1 MLCEM
6 CRKNDATVH
15 FKQAVNGKSS
25 EMHLCESCARSSG
38 SDGQSPL
45 PLSDILF
52 GVEVH
57 GEVPSMED
65 TSCPA
70 CHLRRSDFAKTSR
83 LGCPACYETFRED
96 LEPMLR
102 EAHIGT
108 RHRGKAPAKNR
119 LVAGLTS
126 ARKEMDRAISRQDYE
141 EAAKLRDSIR
151 DMEKAQGDVARQPG
165 RKPSAR

>member
-1 MLCEM
+1 M
-6 CRKNDATVH
+6 CQKNDATVH
-15 FKQAVNGKSS
+15 FNQAVNGQSS

-38 SDGQSPL
+38 IDGQSPL

-57 GEVPSMED
+57 REVPAPKD
-65 TSCPA
+65 LSCPV

-96 LEPMLR
+96 LEPLLR
-102 EAHIGT
+102 DAHTGA
-108 RHRGKAPAKNR
+108 RHIGKAPETHR
-119 LVAGLTS
+119 LAVGLTS
-126 ARKEMDRAISRQDYE
+126 ARQDMDRAISRQDYE

-151 DMEKAQGDVARQPG
+151 EMEKVQGNTVRQPG
-165 RKPSAR
+165 SKPSAR